1 MLDTAL
7 LCLALNLYHEAR
19 SEDTASQIAVAE
31 VTLNRVDSNRYPN
44 TVCGVVKQYKQFS
57 WYWDERSDKPYE
69 KDAFKKSLRI
79 AERMLKERDYYSVVG
94 TEATH
99 YHASYIKTPY
109 WAKKFKRLKKVGSH
123 IFYKAKKK

>member
-31 VTLNRVDSNRYPN
+31 VTLNRVDSNLYPD

-57 WYWDERSDKPYE
+57 WYWDEKSDKPYE
-69 KDAFKKSLRI
+69 KEAFKKSLRI

-94 TEATH
+94 KEATH
-99 YHASYIKTPY
+99 YHASYVSPY
-109 WAKKFKRLKKVGSH
+109 WQNSFDRIKKVGSH